1 MIQLMWDIGGMGATY
16 TKQHKARVETD
27 MTAQE
32 GLIDGNL
39 A

>member
-16 TKQHKARVETD
+16 TKHKARVETD
-27 MTAQE
+27 MNAQE
-32 GLIDGNL
+32 GLIDGDL

>member
-16 TKQHKARVETD
+16 TKQHNARVETD
-27 MTAQE
+27 MNAQE
-32 GLIDGNL
+32 GLIDGDL

>member
-1 MIQLMWDIGGMGATY
+1 MIQLQWDIGGMGATY

-32 GLIDGNL
+32 GLIDGDL

>member
-27 MTAQE
+27 MTAHK
-32 GLIDGNL
+32 GLIDGVQT
-39 A
+39 